1 MLLMEMSIIQIP
13 YSSIVTIEL
22 KKKKKKRQC
31 NSAKE
36 EWHVTTIL
44 LKIIQLS
51 NSFITQTFWK
61 FKISIPTKTHT
72 ATGARHT
79 QNTEKY
85 NTSQINLKWQTPNL
99 KLRANHQTRRI
110 GNKSKKVQTNSCRI

>member
-1 MLLMEMSIIQIP
+1 MIQIP

-22 KKKKKKRQC
+22 KKRKKKKKRQC

-72 ATGARHT
+72 ETGARYT

-85 NTSQINLKWQTPNL
+85 NTSQINLKWQTPYL
-99 KLRANHQTRRI
+99 KLRANHQSRRI
-110 GNKSKKVQTNSCRI
+110 GKKSKKVQTNSCRI